1 MAKVGSL
8 MIKMVV
14 SVILLPNYLG
24 GSLFG
29 TYNYPLTFLAFF
41 IGIATLGTDGIVTRE
56 LLHKPNLRDQI
67 LGSAFRIRL
76 TSGLIALPI
85 VYAAYFVVAAI
96 STNAPAASFTQ
107 LAIVSMVCLIQA
119 FQIID
124 SYFQSQAQGKYIMLV
139 QVGANVISA
148 IIISLLIYFKA
159 PIGYFILTLVLDL
172 CWLQFGYL
180 YFYRKT
186 GHNIWQWK
194 YNGTIARRLIQKGWP
209 LAISTIFAS
218 LYLKIG
224 LIMIDSMLGAEKLGI
239 YSNVVKY
246 SESWYFLPGAITAAL
261 FPAIMHAKKNNL
273 AHYRKRMQNLFDL
286 MVVISVG
293 IAIVM
298 TLVVPYVFNWLY
310 QSRPEYLE
318 GIPVLQVHIWSGV
331 FVFLSTSSSQYLV
344 AENLTRITL
353 VQTIIGAAVNITLN
367 YLLIPSLGIMGAA
380 YATLVALAATLF
392 SVFLFP
398 QARAQGIMIL
408 RSITL
413 VSIIQAVSSKLRAP
427 TNQEKT

>member
-1 MAKVGSL
+1 
-8 MIKMVV
+8 MILRPPRSILFPYTTLFRSKMMV

-41 IGIATLGTDGIVTRE
+41 VGIATLGTDGIVTRE

-172 CWLQFGYL
+172 CWLQFGY
-180 YFYRKT
+180 
-186 GHNIWQWK
+186 
-194 YNGTIARRLIQKGWP
+194 
-209 LAISTIFAS
+209 
-218 LYLKIG
+218 
-224 LIMIDSMLGAEKLGI
+224 
-239 YSNVVKY
+239 
-246 SESWYFLPGAITAAL
+246 
-261 FPAIMHAKKNNL
+261 
-273 AHYRKRMQNLFDL
+273 
-286 MVVISVG
+286 
-293 IAIVM
+293 
-298 TLVVPYVFNWLY
+298 
-310 QSRPEYLE
+310 
-318 GIPVLQVHIWSGV
+318 
-331 FVFLSTSSSQYLV
+331 
-344 AENLTRITL
+344 
-353 VQTIIGAAVNITLN
+353 
-367 YLLIPSLGIMGAA
+367 
-380 YATLVALAATLF
+380 
-392 SVFLFP
+392 
-398 QARAQGIMIL
+398 
-408 RSITL
+408 
-413 VSIIQAVSSKLRAP
+413 
-427 TNQEKT
+427 